1 MKVFNLESKPGE
13 KVFGYIDMFEYP
25 HGTIEKLPV
34 ALIEGLKDG
43 PKFLLSGN
51 IHGDELH
58 GLVTLQEVIQE
69 LDPNKIK
76 GTIIIFPTLN
86 PGGLLTQT
94 RTPFYAQKDPNRLW
108 PDPKPKDKPKLKYQD
123 PYAENLDEDNFP
135 NIQEVFYT
143 KLYEIFTSVDY
154 YIDLHCHAIQSVPFS
169 YIDRIYYDEKKE
181 GDEILA
187 QEVFDKTKSLVESF
201 GFTIVLEGPP
211 KHYFGEKLHR
221 STTGSFSNKLRKP
234 GFTVELGGAR
244 IVDTN
249 MIKAAKIGVYNTLKW
264 AKMLEGDI
272 EKINNIRVLDEE
284 IWREI
289 TIRSKH
295 SGFFVT
301 VVDIGEIVEK
311 NQPIIEIR
319 DVFGK
324 VKDTIT
330 APERGALLAVW
341 DDVKCYPNSEIGVFL
356 IKNDLSVIMPWEYEE
371 KEEKK
376 EEKKG

>member
-34 ALIEGLKDG
+34 ALIEGLEDG

-94 RTPFYAQKDPNRLW
+94 RAPFYAQKDPNRLW
-108 PDPKPKDKPKLKYQD
+108 PDPKPKKKPKLKYHD
-123 PYAENLDEDNFP
+123 PYDENLDEDDFP

-154 YIDLHCHAIQSVPFS
+154 YIDLHCHAIQSVPYS

-201 GFTIVLEGPP
+201 GFTIVLESPP
-211 KHYFGEKLHR
+211 RSYFREKLQR

-234 GFTVELGGAR
+234 GFTVELGGAT

-249 MIKAAKIGVYNTLKW
+249 IIKAAKIGVYNTLKW
-264 AKMLEGDI
+264 ANMLEGEI
-272 EKINNIRVLDEE
+272 EKISNIKILEGE
-284 IWREI
+284 LWREI
-289 TIRSKH
+289 NIRSKH

-301 VVDIGEIVEK
+301 VVGIGEIVEK
-311 NQPIIEIR
+311 GQPIIEIR
-319 DVFGK
+319 DIFGK
-324 VKDTIT
+324 VKETII
-330 APERGALLAVW
+330 AQERGAILGVW
-341 DDVKCYPNSEIGVFL
+341 DGVKCYPNSEIGVFL
-356 IKNDLSVIMPWEYEE
+356 IKNDIDAIMPWEYEE

-376 EEKKG
+376 E